1 MGNRSIFRYRSWYH
15 GMTRE
20 VKPGRATVVPVEAA
34 SYSRRGKRREA
45 SGDSEPTHGKAKR
58 A

>member
-1 MGNRSIFRYRSWYH
+1 
-15 GMTRE
+15 MTRE

-34 SYSRRGKRREA
+34 SYSVRRKRAEA
-45 SGDSEPTHGKAKR
+45 SGDSEPTYGEAKR